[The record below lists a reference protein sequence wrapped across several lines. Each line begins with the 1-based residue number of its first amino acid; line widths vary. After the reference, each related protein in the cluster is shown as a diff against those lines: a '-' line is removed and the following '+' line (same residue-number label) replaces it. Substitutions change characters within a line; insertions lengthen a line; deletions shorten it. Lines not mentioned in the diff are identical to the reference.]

1 MNPTLWD
8 IFYLQSK
15 FSSHPGA
22 STILEDF
29 AIRGILAGFSETEII
44 AGLGEYYRQCDEVGK
59 ANYAR
64 AKAILDKDN

>member
-1 MNPTLWD
+1 MNATLWD

-22 STILEDF
+22 STMLEDF
-29 AIRGILAGFSETEII
+29 AIKGIQKGFSATEII

-59 ANYAR
+59 ANYER
-64 AKAILDKDN
+64 AKLILAKEG